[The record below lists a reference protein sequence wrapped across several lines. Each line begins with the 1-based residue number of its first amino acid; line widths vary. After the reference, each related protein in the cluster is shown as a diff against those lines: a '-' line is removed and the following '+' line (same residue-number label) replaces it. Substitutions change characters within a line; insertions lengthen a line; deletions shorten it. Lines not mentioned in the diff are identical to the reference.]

1 MQVVLTC
8 AQNIATFCHKCQLL
22 REVAVVEALTH
33 TTSHTPSATPSSP
46 HTTPLTPV
54 SSTGVTS
61 PIALP
66 SCPLQLPPSCNC
78 LTQANGFQS
87 YQQVSAIGLQ
97 LVCSYPPQAWHA
109 PSPLQERTPLP
120 SPKKK
125 GPPTGTKRPVE
136 GVKRPA
142 LIEIPIT
149 PYDPK
154 NEFFFSGQKS
164 GCPSGL
170 QATIKRVS
178 RGYAYQRLF
187 AALTFRTALW
197 LFCLFSAWSHSLH

>member
-1 MQVVLTC
+1 MLQVVVTC

-22 REVAVVEALTH
+22 REAAVVEGLTH
-33 TTSHTPSATPSSP
+33 TTSHTPSATPSRP

-54 SSTGVTS
+54 TCTGVTS

-78 LTQANGFQS
+78 LTQAKGSQS
-87 YQQVSAIGLQ
+87 YQQISAIGLQ

-109 PSPLQERTPLP
+109 PSPSQERTPLP

-125 GPPTGTKRPVE
+125 GPPTGTKRAVE

-149 PYDPK
+149 SYDPK
-154 NEFFFSGQKS
+154 NEFFF
-164 GCPSGL
+164 
-170 QATIKRVS
+170 
-178 RGYAYQRLF
+178 
-187 AALTFRTALW
+187 
-197 LFCLFSAWSHSLH
+197 